1 MKASLIAYD
10 FRKLYNKNS
19 ELKIV
24 KYGYVRGCPK

>member
-10 FRKLYNKNS
+10 FRDLHKKL

-24 KYGYVRGCPK
+24 KYGNVRDCPE